1 MCMIL
6 LARLTQEAI
15 ITTNLPTSVLRPV
28 SYKLRWLSHWLD
40 GMVTGMRGP
49 SQLGMQKRDAEREIV
64 FSNLRD
70 IHPTHFERKRRYV
83 AVESVQEERVGL

>member
-1 MCMIL
+1 M
-6 LARLTQEAI
+6 
-15 ITTNLPTSVLRPV
+15 
-28 SYKLRWLSHWLD
+28 H
-40 GMVTGMRGP
+40 GP
-49 SQLGMQKRDAEREIV
+49 SQLGMEKLEGERVIV